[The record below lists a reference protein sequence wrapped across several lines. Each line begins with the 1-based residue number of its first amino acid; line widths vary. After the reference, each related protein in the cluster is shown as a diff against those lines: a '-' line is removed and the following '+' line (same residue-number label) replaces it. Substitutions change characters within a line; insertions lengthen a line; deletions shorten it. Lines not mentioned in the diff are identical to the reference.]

1 MKSHDD
7 YDLDSSVP
15 FDEQH
20 INVYTRNLAFYR
32 ANNLELAC
40 NRESSSEKYVWIS
53 MVVEKSGNKSIILVC
68 DNEYE
73 AVSCLQDCLGFY
85 DKYRADLI
93 VERHEVAA

>member
-1 MKSHDD
+1 MSTHDD

-15 FDEQH
+15 FDEQY
-20 INVYTRNLAFYR
+20 IDVYTRNLAYYR
-32 ANNLELAC
+32 AKDPELAC
-40 NRESSSEKYVWIS
+40 NRQSSDKKHVWIS

-73 AVSCLQDCLGFY
+73 AVSCLHDCLGFY

-93 VERHEVAA
+93 VERHEVAS